1 MEMWKLPNYRAH
13 ILHTVVAEKRTEIWR
28 VVLAIIVMVATYI
41 AMLLFYEQAI
51 SELTRFRP
59 SFPSEL
65 MAGNTPLAM
74 YVLLFSFCLITAAV
88 FIGVRLVHKRAPL
101 SVFGPMMLAV
111 PQFVKV
117 LGILVL
123 LSIALMILPP
133 YGMGAPLIPNLEF
146 GLWVVL
152 LPISLAAIFVQ
163 ISAEEIFFRGY
174 LQQQLGARFSS
185 PLVWMVL
192 PSVLFALGHYQPEEA
207 GGNAL
212 IIVIWAGMF
221 GLLMADL
228 TARSG
233 TIGPALAVHF
243 VNNVSALL
251 IMSLPDSLGGLALWH
266 TPFGMADEAQ
276 LRAWMPVDF
285 AVMIVSWLAARL
297 ALRR

>member
-1 MEMWKLPNYRAH
+1 MKMWKMPNYRAH
-13 ILHTVVAEKRTEIWR
+13 ILHSVVAEKRAEIWR
-28 VVLAIIVMVATYI
+28 VVLGIVVMVAAYI
-41 AMLLFYEQAI
+41 VLMLCYWEVI
-51 SELTRFRP
+51 SALTRLRP
-59 SFPSEL
+59 SLEDEII
-65 MAGNTPLAM
+65 AGSTPLAM
-74 YVLLFSFCLITAAV
+74 YVLLFSFGLITAAV
-88 FIGVRLVHKRAPL
+88 FVGVRLVHKRNPL

-117 LGILVL
+117 LGILIVL
-123 LSIALMILPP
+123 GVVLMVLPP
-133 YGMGAPLIPNLEF
+133 YDMGGSLVPNMEF
-146 GLWVVL
+146 GLWAVL
-152 LPISLAAIFVQ
+152 LPVSLAAVFVQ

-192 PSVLFALGHYQPEEA
+192 PSAIFALGHYQPAEA
-207 GGNAL
+207 GQNAM
-212 IIVIWAGMF
+212 IIVVWAALFGM
-221 GLLMADL
+221 LMADL

-243 VNNVSALL
+243 VNNITALL
-251 IMSLPDSLGGLALWH
+251 ITSLPDSLGGLALWH
-266 TPFGMADEAQ
+266 TPFGMADVAQ

>member
-1 MEMWKLPNYRAH
+1 MKMWKLPNYRAH
-13 ILHTVVAEKRTEIWR
+13 ILHSVVAEKRAEVWR
-28 VVLAIIVMVATYI
+28 MVLAIVVMVAAYIVMV
-41 AMLLFYEQAI
+41 LFYQQAI

-59 SFPSEL
+59 SFEGEI

-74 YVLLFSFCLITAAV
+74 YVLLFSFGLITAAV
-88 FIGVRLVHKRAPL
+88 FVGVRLVHKRNPL
-101 SVFGPMMLAV
+101 SVFGPMILAV

-117 LGILVL
+117 LGILIVL
-123 LSIALMILPP
+123 SVALMVLPP
-133 YGMGAPLIPNLEF
+133 YGMGAPLVPNMEF
-146 GLWVVL
+146 GLWMVL
-152 LPISLAAIFVQ
+152 LPISLAVIFVQ

-192 PSVLFALGHYQPEEA
+192 PSMLFAFGHYQPAEA
-207 GGNAL
+207 GQNAVM
-212 IIVIWAGMF
+212 ITIWAGMF
-221 GLLMADL
+221 GMLMADL

-251 IMSLPDSLGGLALWH
+251 ITSLPDSLGGLALWH
-266 TPFGMADEAQ
+266 TPFGMVDEAQ